1 MISYQHIR
9 NERQWRASTGLT
21 QKQFEL
27 LTSYFEETYLFVNEL
42 SINQIDNNLATERI
56 LHTYA
61 DCLFFV
67 LFQLKNALTYDSLGL
82 LIQTDASNGQ
92 RIVEKYLHLLEL
104 TLERK
109 HIMPKRNFTTVA
121 EFEAYLKNDTDI
133 ILDVSEQPIQRPAN
147 GQAQKAAYSG
157 KKNDTLVKNWLS
169 AIRNVIFY
177 ILVPFML
184 VTSMIIR
191 YLKRSFLP
199 TTNGLP
205 SVEYA

>member
-27 LTSYFEETYLFVNEL
+27 LTAYFEETYLFVNER

-92 RIVEKYLHLLEL
+92 RIFEKYLHLLEL

-157 KKNDTLVKNWLS
+157 KKNDTLVKN
-169 AIRNVIFY
+169 
-177 ILVPFML
+177 
-184 VTSMIIR
+184 
-191 YLKRSFLP
+191 
-199 TTNGLP
+199 
-205 SVEYA
+205 